1 MAYTVRVCH
10 GPPLY
15 HVTIIPGPRLT
26 GQLLPK
32 QPESSQQKEE
42 MWSVR
47 SWLEYISA
55 HFYPHLW
62 PKWLTQ
68 PYLRPGA
75 GRGLYKSHLEG
86 WVGRNQ
92 ITLSG
97 LMLTQTREVP
107 SPAGQQLVVVN
118 SRSSHREPSS
128 ILFVKSTLHLL
139 LCIFLFTP
147 LLSFQL
153 FLGMCSIY
161 PRRPKVCQPITLKG
175 TCRTQCEKDEDCLL
189 TVTSP
194 FPTIWGSFSQ
204 ILKCQWSIAVFLKQL
219 WF

>member
-1 MAYTVRVCH
+1 MPFWSPPSSYSEDFSLVQLHRGSPWTLYHCSQNSFTSNLCLDSPTFLCGLCICHNSPGYAAVTNNTQMSMAYAVRVCH

-26 GQLLPK
+26 EQLLPK

-47 SWLEYISA
+47 SWFVHICSLL
-55 HFYPHLW
+55 PTCLW

-75 GRGLYKSHLEG
+75 GRGLYKSLLEG

-97 LMLTQTREVP
+97 LMLIDQRCRLLQ
-107 SPAGQQLVVVN
+107 GN
-118 SRSSHREPSS
+118 S
-128 ILFVKSTLHLL
+128 
-139 LCIFLFTP
+139 
-147 LLSFQL
+147 
-153 FLGMCSIY
+153 
-161 PRRPKVCQPITLKG
+161 
-175 TCRTQCEKDEDCLL
+175 
-189 TVTSP
+189 
-194 FPTIWGSFSQ
+194 
-204 ILKCQWSIAVFLKQL
+204 
-219 WF
+219 